1 MLSMVLTQDVP
12 QWKRKRPQQ
21 ENVLELFQLDPSNLF
36 LQIHQGGTLKGAG
49 QTLKKKRKKITC
61 IH

>member
-49 QTLKKKRKKITC
+49 QTLKKVK
-61 IH
+61 